1 MKDNLS
7 HSIVSACKGTKK
19 NTTMQIPCPKN
30 HFILLPPRINAP
42 LMPITDTYSRRYP
55 IQTNSRPS
63 RTIPVLFP
71 YNSRTIPVLFPYNKA
86 DHEQRRSRERAENK
100 HDISGYNFGKLLLQ

>member
-42 LMPITDTYSRRYP
+42 RMPITDTYSRRHP
-55 IQTNSRPS
+55 MQTNSRPS
-63 RTIPVLFP
+63 RTIPVQFP
-71 YNSRTIPVLFPYNKA
+71 YYSRTIKPTMSREEAEK
-86 DHEQRRSRERAENK
+86 EQRTSMTYQST
-100 HDISGYNFGKLLLQ
+100 ILGNFC